1 MKKLLMLGGSL
12 YQTYAIKE
20 AVRLGYYV
28 ITCDYLPS
36 NPGHKYA
43 HEYYNVSTT
52 DKNAVLALAQKLN
65 VDGVVAYA
73 SDPAAPTAAY
83 VCEQMG
89 LPTSPYKSVEILS
102 NKDLFRDFLQ
112 KNAFNCP
119 KAMGFTT
126 YEEALAHIDEF
137 KFPVMVKP
145 VDSSGSKGINKMT
158 NKSQLKAFV
167 EDALHYSRGKRFLIE
182 EFIVKKGHQIS
193 GDAFSVDGK
202 LIFHCL
208 GNEFYDPNCDKD
220 FAPLGECWP
229 FQMDH
234 KYIED
239 LEEQLQRLMT
249 LLEMK
254 SNAYNVEAIV
264 GEDDKVYLLELG
276 ARSGGSLIPQV
287 TEYATGINMVTWV
300 IQAAAGD
307 SINLSVLNGKRE
319 MPIQGFWSNYMVHAN
334 DTGAFQCIEFEEN
347 FKKNHLVEWVT
358 DIKAGDP
365 VHKFRDAQDCIGE
378 FILKYED
385 MQQMFEV
392 IKNIESYIKVEVI
405 PSI

>member
-20 AVRLGYYV
+20 AKRLGYYV
-28 ITCDYLPS
+28 ITCDYLPD
-36 NPGHKYA
+36 NPGHKYSD
-43 HEYYNVSTT
+43 EYHNVSTT
-52 DKNAVLALAQKLN
+52 DKEAVLKLAQELN
-65 VDGVVAYA
+65 VDGIVAYA

-83 VCEQMG
+83 VCEKLG

-112 KNAFNCP
+112 NNGFNCP

-126 YEEALAHIDEF
+126 YEDALAHIDEF
-137 KFPVMVKP
+137 KLPVMVKP

-158 NKSQLKAFV
+158 DKSQLKSFV
-167 EDALHYSRGKRFLIE
+167 DDALSYSRSKRFLIE

-202 LIFHCL
+202 LVFHCL
-208 GNEFYDPNCDKD
+208 GNEFYDPSCDKD

-239 LEEQLQRLMT
+239 LEGQLQRIMT
-249 LLEMK
+249 LLDMK
-254 SNAYNVEAIV
+254 SSAYNVEAIV
-264 GEDDKVYLLELG
+264 GEEDKVYLLELG

-300 IQAAAGD
+300 VQAAAGD
-307 SINLSVLNGKRE
+307 HIDLSVLNGKRE
-319 MPIQGFWSNYMVHAN
+319 MPVNGYWSNYMVHS
-334 DTGAFQCIEFEEN
+334 DVTGKFKSISFDREFEQR
-347 FKKNHLVEWVT
+347 HLVDFVN
-358 DIKAGDP
+358 DLKVGDE
-365 VHKFRDAQDCIGE
+365 VHRFRDAQDCIGE
-378 FILKYED
+378 FILKYDSMEE
-385 MQQMFEV
+385 MFEV
-392 IKNIESYIKVEVI
+392 IKNIESYIKIEVE
-405 PSI
+405 

>member
-1 MKKLLMLGGSL
+1 MLGGSL

-20 AVRLGYYV
+20 AKRLGYYV
-28 ITCDYLPS
+28 ITCDYLPD
-36 NPGHKYA
+36 NPGHKFA
-43 HEYYNVSTT
+43 DEYHNVSTT
-52 DKNAVLALAQKLN
+52 DKEAVLALAKDLG

-83 VCEQMG
+83 VCEKLG

-112 KNAFNCP
+112 RNGFNCP
-119 KAMGFTT
+119 KAKGYTMYEDALKDIDDFTM
-126 YEEALAHIDEF
+126 
-137 KFPVMVKP
+137 PVMVKP

-158 NKSQLKAFV
+158 DKAQLKSFV
-167 EDALHYSRGKRFLIE
+167 DDALSYSRSKRFLIE

-193 GDAFSVDGK
+193 GDAFSVEGK
-202 LIFHCL
+202 LVFHCL
-208 GNEFYDPNCDKD
+208 GNEFYDPSCDKD

-239 LEEQLQRLMT
+239 LESQLQRLMT
-249 LLEMK
+249 LLDMK

-264 GEDDKVYLLELG
+264 GMDDKVYLLELG

-287 TEYATGINMVTWV
+287 TKYATGVDMVTYV
-300 IQAAAGD
+300 VKAAMGEDCSGLKMA
-307 SINLSVLNGKRE
+307 E
-319 MPIQGFWSNYMVHAN
+319 PTGFWSNYMVHAN
-334 DTGAFQCIEFEEN
+334 ETGKFVSIEFDPE
-347 FKKNHLVEWVT
+347 FKKKHLVDWVT
-358 DIKAGDP
+358 NINPGDP

-378 FILKYED
+378 FILRYESVE
-385 MQQMFEV
+385 QMLDV
-392 IKNIESYIKVEVI
+392 IKNIERFIHVHVS
-405 PSI
+405 

>member
-1 MKKLLMLGGSL
+1 MKRLLMLGGSL
-12 YQTYAIKE
+12 YQTFAIKE
-20 AVRLGYYV
+20 AKRLGYYV
-28 ITCDYLPS
+28 ITADYLPS

-43 HEYYNVSTT
+43 DEYHNVSTT
-52 DKNAVLALAQKLN
+52 DKEAVLKLAKELE

-83 VCEQMG
+83 VCEQLG
-89 LPTSPYKSVEILS
+89 LPTSPYKSVDILS
-102 NKDLFRDFLQ
+102 NKDLFRQFLQ
-112 KNAFNCP
+112 ENGFNCP

-126 YEEALAHIDEF
+126 NEDAFNHIDEF
-137 KFPVMVKP
+137 TLPVMVKP

-158 NKSQLKAFV
+158 DKSQLKAFV

-202 LIFHCL
+202 LVFHCL

-239 LEEQLQRLMT
+239 LEEQLQRAMS
-249 LLEMK
+249 LLDMK

-287 TEYATGINMVTWV
+287 TECATGVNMVTWV

-307 SINLSVLNGKRE
+307 PIDLSILGGKRE
-319 MPIQGFWSNYMVHAN
+319 MTIKGFWSNYMVHSNA
-334 DTGAFQCIEFEEN
+334 TGAFQSISFDPEFE
-347 FKKNHLVEWVT
+347 KNHLVDFVN
-358 DIKAGDP
+358 DLKVGDH
-365 VHKFRDAQDCIGE
+365 VHRFRDAQDCIGE
-378 FILKYED
+378 FILKYDNME
-385 MQQMFEV
+385 QMFEV
-392 IKNIESYIKVEVI
+392 IKNIESYINVEVK
-405 PSI
+405 

>member
-1 MKKLLMLGGSL
+1 MKKILMLGGSL

-28 ITCDYLPS
+28 ITCDYLPE
-36 NPGHKYA
+36 NPGHQYA
-43 HEYYNVSTT
+43 HEYHNVSTT
-52 DKNAVLALAQKLN
+52 DKEAVLQLAQRLQ

-83 VCEQMG
+83 VCEKLG
-89 LPTSPYKSVEILS
+89 LPTSSYRSVEILS

-112 KNAFNCP
+112 QHGFNCP
-119 KAMGFTT
+119 KAMGFST
-126 YEEALAHIDEF
+126 YEEAFAHIDEF
-137 KFPVMVKP
+137 QMPVMVKP
-145 VDSSGSKGINKMT
+145 VDSSGSKGISKMVD
-158 NKSQLKAFV
+158 KAMLKDYV
-167 EDALHYSRGKRFLIE
+167 EEALKYSRSKRFLIE

-202 LIFHCL
+202 LVFHCL
-208 GNEFYDPNCDKD
+208 GNEFYDPNCTKD

-234 KYIED
+234 KYIAD
-239 LEEQLQRLMT
+239 LEGQLQRLIT
-249 LLEMK
+249 LLGMK

-287 TEYATGINMVTWV
+287 TEYATGVNMVTYV
-300 IQAAAGD
+300 IKAAMGEDCSDLKQAEPSGC
-307 SINLSVLNGKRE
+307 
-319 MPIQGFWSNYMVHAN
+319 WSNYMVHAN
-334 DTGAFQCIEFEEN
+334 DTGRFKSIEFDET
-347 FKKNHLVEWVT
+347 FRQKHLVEWVT
-358 DIKAGDP
+358 DIKVGDF

-378 FILKYED
+378 LILKYDSMEE
-385 MQQMFEV
+385 MFK
-392 IKNIESYIKVEVI
+392 IIATIENYINVVVE
-405 PSI
+405 

>member
-20 AVRLGYYV
+20 AKRLGYYV
-28 ITCDYLPS
+28 ITCDYLPD

-43 HEYYNVSTT
+43 DEYHNVSTT
-52 DKNAVLALAQKLN
+52 DKDAVLKLAKELN
-65 VDGVVAYA
+65 VDGIVAYA
-73 SDPAAPTAAY
+73 SDPAAPTAAF
-83 VCEQMG
+83 VCEQLG

-102 NKDLFRDFLQ
+102 NKDRFRDFLQ
-112 KNAFNCP
+112 KNGFNCP

-126 YEEALAHIDEF
+126 YEDALAHIDEF
-137 KFPVMVKP
+137 HLPVMVKP

-158 NKSQLKAFV
+158 YKSQLKSFV
-167 EDALHYSRGKRFLIE
+167 EDALSYSRSKRFLIE

-202 LIFHCL
+202 LVFHCL

-239 LEEQLQRLMT
+239 LEEQLQLIMT
-249 LLEMK
+249 LLSME

-300 IQAAAGD
+300 IQAAVGD
-307 SINLSVLNGKRE
+307 PIDLSMLKGKRE
-319 MPIQGFWSNYMVHAN
+319 MPIKGYWSNYMVHS
-334 DTGAFQCIEFEEN
+334 DKTGKYQSISFDPDFEN
-347 FKKNHLVEWVT
+347 NHLVDFVN
-358 DIKAGDP
+358 DLKVGDE
-365 VHKFRDAQDCIGE
+365 VHRFRDAQDCIGE
-378 FILKYED
+378 FILRYDSME
-385 MQQMFEV
+385 QMFEV
-392 IKNIESYIKVEVI
+392 INNIEKYINIKVK
-405 PSI
+405 

>member
-20 AVRLGYYV
+20 AKKLGYYV
-28 ITCDYLPS
+28 ITCDYLPN
-36 NPGHKYA
+36 NPGHKLA
-43 HEYYNVSTT
+43 DEYYNVSTT
-52 DKNAVLALAQKLN
+52 DKDAVLQLASRLQ

-83 VCEQMG
+83 VCERLG

-112 KNAFNCP
+112 KNGFNCP
-119 KAMGFTT
+119 KAKGFRTL
-126 YEEALAHIDEF
+126 EEAEACLDDF
-137 KFPVMVKP
+137 KLPVMVKP
-145 VDSSGSKGINKMT
+145 VDSSGSKGINKLT
-158 NKSQLKAFV
+158 DKSQLKAFV
-167 EDALHYSRGKRFLIE
+167 ADALHYSRSKRFLIE

-202 LIFHCL
+202 LVFHCL
-208 GNEFYDPNCDKD
+208 GNEFYDASCDKD

-249 LLEMK
+249 LLHMK

-264 GEDDKVYLLELG
+264 GEDDQVYLLELG

-307 SINLSVLNGKRE
+307 PIDLSALQGKRE
-319 MPIQGFWSNYMVHAN
+319 VPIQGFWSNYMVHSN
-334 DTGAFQCIEFEEN
+334 VTGKFQSITFEKAF
-347 FKKNHLVEWVT
+347 KDKHLVDFVN
-358 DIKAGDP
+358 DLHVGDE
-365 VHKFRDAQDCIGE
+365 VHRFRDAQDCIGE
-378 FILKYED
+378 FILRYDSLDE
-385 MQQMFEV
+385 MFEV
-392 IKNIESYIKVEVI
+392 IKNIESKITVSVL
-405 PSI
+405 

>member
-12 YQTYAIKE
+12 YQTFAIKE
-20 AVRLGYYV
+20 AKRLGYYV
-28 ITCDYLPS
+28 ITADYLPS

-43 HEYYNVSTT
+43 DEYHNVSTT
-52 DKNAVLALAQKLN
+52 DKEAVLKLAKELN

-73 SDPAAPTAAY
+73 SDPAAPSAAY

-102 NKDLFRDFLQ
+102 NKDLFRQFLQ
-112 KNAFNCP
+112 ENGFNCP
-119 KAMGFTT
+119 KAMGFTA
-126 YEEALAHIDEF
+126 YEDALNHIDEF
-137 KFPVMVKP
+137 TLPVMVKP

-158 NKSQLKAFV
+158 DRSQLKAFV
-167 EDALHYSRGKRFLIE
+167 EDALHYSRGKRFIIE
-182 EFIVKKGHQIS
+182 EFIVKNGHQIS

-202 LIFHCL
+202 LVFHCL

-239 LEEQLQRLMT
+239 LEEQLQRVMS
-249 LLEMK
+249 LLDMK

-287 TEYATGINMVTWV
+287 TECATGVNMVTWV

-307 SINLSVLNGKRE
+307 PIDLSLLEGRKE
-319 MPIQGFWSNYMVHAN
+319 MPIKGYWSNYMVHS
-334 DTGAFQCIEFEEN
+334 DKTGKFQTISFDPEFE
-347 FKKNHLVEWVT
+347 KNHLVDFVN
-358 DIKAGDP
+358 DLKVGDE
-365 VHKFRDAQDCIGE
+365 VHRFRDAQDCIGE
-378 FILKYED
+378 FILKYENMD
-385 MQQMFEV
+385 QMFDV
-392 IKNIESYIKVEVI
+392 IKNIESYINVEVK
-405 PSI
+405 